1 VAHLRLG
8 ELLVQAGALTQE
20 KLEYALK
27 EQARSKLRLG
37 QILVDHHLI
46 SEAAMVDAL
55 ARTTGLPRLDIATIH
70 AEPIRMRSLMDP
82 WTAEREAVVPLHAD
96 DAKRTLVI
104 AVADPTHVVPLD
116 DLAFRSG
123 LRVQCIL
130 GTAAEIGH
138 LINHVFHGTALDR
151 GFSERVRQPGGHLQ
165 PGEIIHSIA
174 VEPGTPAYAGPQAA
188 APVQAPMEPEP
199 SLSDLFG
206 PILMVQER
214 LALELQVAFELLVE
228 KGWLSQE
235 AYMARL
241 ARPSDPDR

>member
-1 VAHLRLG
+1 MAHLRLG

-123 LRVQCIL
+123 L
-130 GTAAEIGH
+130 
-138 LINHVFHGTALDR
+138 
-151 GFSERVRQPGGHLQ
+151 
-165 PGEIIHSIA
+165 
-174 VEPGTPAYAGPQAA
+174 
-188 APVQAPMEPEP
+188 
-199 SLSDLFG
+199 
-206 PILMVQER
+206 
-214 LALELQVAFELLVE
+214 
-228 KGWLSQE
+228 KK
-235 AYMARL
+235 
-241 ARPSDPDR
+241 